1 MYLVSQEN
9 VCKTVNDETCSTEYK
24 EECRT
29 EEVEP
34 EDCGKKE
41 ELCSTVYDIVSN
53 IQCSEIEENQCRTF
67 YVPECETIQGLEDY
81 ILDPYH

>member
-1 MYLVSQEN
+1 MSIASHMYLVSQEN

-34 EDCGKKE
+34 EDCRK
-41 ELCSTVYDIVSN
+41 D
-53 IQCSEIEENQCRTF
+53 
-67 YVPECETIQGLEDY
+67 
-81 ILDPYH
+81 